1 MKVVIDTNVIISAAL
16 GSQTCKEAI
25 LKALEK
31 YEVIEP
37 KIVSME
43 LDRFYLKMSQE
54 IKNTKKIK
62 AIYDYFRIFLM
73 FVKIENPKKVLD
85 ISPDKPDNY
94 FISLAL
100 EYSAI
105 SITGDKGALKYARDM
120 KIDAKLAA
128 EFLE

>member
-25 LKALEK
+25 LKALER
-31 YEVIEP
+31 YEIIEP

-43 LDRFYLKMSQE
+43 LDRFYLNMSQE
-54 IKNTKKIK
+54 IKNIKKIK
-62 AIYDYFRIFLM
+62 AIYDYFRIFIM
-73 FVKIENPKKVLD
+73 FAKIENPKKVLD

-105 SITGDKGALKYARDM
+105 FITGDKSALKYARDM

>member
-1 MKVVIDTNVIISAAL
+1 MKVVIDTNVIISADF
-16 GSQTCKEAI
+16 GSQTYKEAI

-54 IKNTKKIK
+54 IKNTKKVK
-62 AIYDYFRIFLM
+62 AIYDYFGIFLM

-105 SITGDKGALKYARDM
+105 FITGDKGALKYARDM

>member
-16 GSQTCKEAI
+16 GSQTCKETI

-31 YEVIEP
+31 YEIIEP

-73 FVKIENPKKVLD
+73 FAKIENPKKVLD

-105 SITGDKGALKYARDM
+105 FITGDKGALKYVRDM
-120 KIDAKLAA
+120 KIDAKSAA

>member
-54 IKNTKKIK
+54 IKNNKKIK
-62 AIYDYFRIFLM
+62 AILDINVSQAILFIFTYRNLLDYP
-73 FVKIENPKKVLD
+73 NVLD
-85 ISPDKPDNY
+85 YP
-94 FISLAL
+94 
-100 EYSAI
+100 
-105 SITGDKGALKYARDM
+105 
-120 KIDAKLAA
+120 
-128 EFLE
+128 

>member
-62 AIYDYFRIFLM
+62 AIYDYFSIFLM
-73 FVKIENPKKVLD
+73 FAKIENPKKVLD

-105 SITGDKGALKYARDM
+105 FITGDKGALKYARDM

>member
-16 GSQTCKEAI
+16 GSQICKKAV

-54 IKNTKKIK
+54 IKNTKKVK

-73 FVKIENPKKVLD
+73 FIKIGNPKKVLD
-85 ISPDKPDNY
+85 VSPDKPDNY

-105 SITGDKGALKYARDM
+105 FITGDKSALKYARDM
-120 KIDAKLAA
+120 KIDAKLAV
-128 EFLE
+128 EFLD

>member
-43 LDRFYLKMSQE
+43 KKWKKKWGQASQVHKIMIYWKKKKM
-54 IKNTKKIK
+54 
-62 AIYDYFRIFLM
+62 
-73 FVKIENPKKVLD
+73 
-85 ISPDKPDNY
+85 
-94 FISLAL
+94 
-100 EYSAI
+100 
-105 SITGDKGALKYARDM
+105 GDKHG
-120 KIDAKLAA
+120 
-128 EFLE
+128 

>member
-1 MKVVIDTNVIISAAL
+1 MKVVIDTNVIVSAAL

-37 KIVSME
+37 KIVYME
-43 LDRFYLKMSQE
+43 LNRFYLKMSQE

-73 FVKIENPKKVLD
+73 FAKIENPKKVLN

-100 EYSAI
+100 EYSAMF
-105 SITGDKGALKYARDM
+105 ITGDKGALKYARDM

>member
-1 MKVVIDTNVIISAAL
+1 MKVVIDTNVIVSAAL

-37 KIVSME
+37 KIVYME
-43 LDRFYLKMSQE
+43 LNRFYLKMSQE

-73 FVKIENPKKVLD
+73 FAKIENPKKVLN

-100 EYSAI
+100 EYSAMFI
-105 SITGDKGALKYARDM
+105 AGDKGALKYARDM

>member
-37 KIVSME
+37 QILSME
-43 LDRFYLKMSQE
+43 LDRFYLKMNQE
-54 IKNTKKIK
+54 IKSNKKIK

-73 FVKIENPKKVLD
+73 FVKIEDPKKVLD

-105 SITGDKGALKYARDM
+105 FITGDKGALKYARDM
-120 KIDAKLAA
+120 KIDAKSVA

>member
-1 MKVVIDTNVIISAAL
+1 MKVVIDANVIISAAL

-25 LKALEK
+25 LNALEK

-37 KIVSME
+37 KILSIE

-54 IKNTKKIK
+54 IKNNKKIK

-105 SITGDKGALKYARDM
+105 FITGDKVALKYARDI
-120 KIDAKLAA
+120 KVDAKLVA

>member
-54 IKNTKKIK
+54 I
-62 AIYDYFRIFLM
+62 
-73 FVKIENPKKVLD
+73 
-85 ISPDKPDNY
+85 
-94 FISLAL
+94 
-100 EYSAI
+100 
-105 SITGDKGALKYARDM
+105 
-120 KIDAKLAA
+120 
-128 EFLE
+128 

>member
-16 GSQTCKEAI
+16 GSQTFKEAI

-37 KIVSME
+37 QILSME
-43 LDRFYLKMSQE
+43 LDRFYLKMGQE
-54 IKNTKKIK
+54 IKNNKKIK

-73 FVKIENPKKVLD
+73 FVKIENPKKVLN

-105 SITGDKGALKYARDM
+105 FITGDKGALKYARDM

>member
-37 KIVSME
+37 KIISME

-54 IKNTKKIK
+54 NKNTKKIK
-62 AIYDYFRIFLM
+62 AIHDYFRIFLM
-73 FVKIENPKKVLD
+73 FAKIENPKKVLD

-105 SITGDKGALKYARDM
+105 FITGDKDALKYARDM

>member
-25 LKALEK
+25 LKTLEK

-43 LDRFYLKMSQE
+43 LDCFYLKMSQE
-54 IKNTKKIK
+54 IKNTKKVK

-73 FVKIENPKKVLD
+73 FIKIGNPKKVLD
-85 ISPDKPDNY
+85 VSPDKPDNY

-105 SITGDKGALKYARDM
+105 FITGDKSALKYARDM
-120 KIDAKLAA
+120 KIDAKLAV

>member
-31 YEVIEP
+31 YELIKP
-37 KIVSME
+37 KIVSIE
-43 LDRFYLKMSQE
+43 LDRFYLKISQE
-54 IKNTKKIK
+54 TKNSKKMK

-100 EYSAI
+100 EHSAI
-105 SITGDKGALKYARDM
+105 FITGDKVTLKCARDM
-120 KIDAKLAA
+120 KIDAKLPV
-128 EFLE
+128 EF